1 MDYLFQTNQ
10 NFNLD
15 KLLTECSTFSITGFS
30 TNTGQIVVH
39 SLQEL
44 TAQELLQLEAI
55 ISQHNPV
62 DQQALIRAVVENAV
76 KFGND
81 LIISFATENVIMGI
95 TQAGKT
101 KAVADYLADMMRYAQ
116 SGSLYEVMAE
126 VDRLIA
132 SGIPQDLAPFV
143 TETRLT
149 QFKQK
154 VLTYLN
160 G

>member
-1 MDYLFQTNQ
+1 MKTVTITKTD
-10 NFNLD
+10 FNLD
-15 KLLTECSTFSITGFS
+15 LLTQQLDVLLNDFYIT
-30 TNTGQIVVH
+30 TLQTQITVHYNDDVLEQDIINIVNTHSYNSQILKVV
-39 SLQEL
+39 QK
-44 TAQELLQLEAI
+44 AI
-55 ISQHNPV
+55 
-62 DQQALIRAVVENAV
+62 

-95 TQAGKT
+95 TQTGKT

-132 SGIPQDLAPFV
+132 SGIPQELAPFV
-143 TETRLT
+143 TEARLT

-154 VLTYLN
+154 VLAYLN